1 LFRTLRLLQGGQ
13 FVKEYGDLGENELLD
28 RGGTIPQRLIMMNGE
43 LASGPTQANPIN
55 AVGRIATF
63 ASSDEKCVET
73 AYLACLSRRPSPEEL
88 VHFVDQLKDA
98 KGGDRRQIVEDLVW
112 TLFNSTEFSWNH

>member
-1 LFRTLRLLQGGQ
+1 
-13 FVKEYGDLGENELLD
+13 VNEYGDLGENELLD
-28 RGGTIPQRLIMMNGE
+28 RGGTIPQRLLMMNGD
-43 LASGPTQANPIN
+43 LASGPTSSNPIN

-73 AYLACLSRRPSPEEL
+73 AYLVCLTRRPSSDEL
-88 VHFVDQLKDA
+88 AHFLEQFQGKQ
-98 KGGDRRQIVEDLVW
+98 GDERRKVVEDLVW